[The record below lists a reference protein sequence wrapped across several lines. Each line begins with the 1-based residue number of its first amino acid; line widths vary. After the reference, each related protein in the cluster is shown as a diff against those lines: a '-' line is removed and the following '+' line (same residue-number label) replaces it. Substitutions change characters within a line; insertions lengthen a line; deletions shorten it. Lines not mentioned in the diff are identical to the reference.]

1 MDMIDTTAT
10 KDNVFLYAIFQYSK
24 CTVPREII
32 DLAYRTVPTGFK
44 FGLLAPG
51 TASPEKTKDFAEADY
66 RLGYP
71 GDMTE
76 REIRAATRW
85 EILPLMSAGYDRTL
99 LPVTPGSVVSMSR
112 LVISPA
118 SRGVKHRP
126 MSSREHCAS
135 DAGNLGE

>member
-1 MDMIDTTAT
+1 MTDTTDT
-10 KDNVFLYAIFQYSK
+10 KDNYLVFSIFEYSK
-24 CTVPREII
+24 RTVPREII
-32 DLAYRTVPTGFK
+32 DLVYRKVPTGFK
-44 FGLLAPG
+44 FGLLRPG
-51 TASPEKTKDFAEADY
+51 TASPAKTKDFAEADY

-99 LPVTPGSVVSMSR
+99 LPVTPGSVVSISR